1 MILVALGGNL
11 PSAYGNPRQTLE
23 AALSHFAARGILP
36 RACSFWYR
44 TAPVPVSD
52 QPDYVNGAVEVETA
66 LDAPSLLAALH
77 VIEADFGRRRGAINA
92 ARVLDLDLLDFHGI
106 VRDADPVLPHPRL
119 AERAFVL
126 LPMRD
131 VAPGWIHPVSGL
143 GIDALIDA
151 LPPGQEIHRL
161 P

>member
-11 PSAYGNPRQTLE
+11 PSGHGTPRQTLE
-23 AALSHFAARGILP
+23 AALSRFAVYGMLP
-36 RACSFWYR
+36 RARSSWYR
-44 TAPVPVSD
+44 TTPVPVSD
-52 QPDYVNGAVEVETA
+52 QPDFVNGVAEIETA

-77 VIEADFGRRRGAINA
+77 AIEAEFGRRRGAINA
-92 ARVLDLDLLDFHGI
+92 ARPLDLDLLDFHGL
-106 VRDADPVLPHPRL
+106 VRAADPVLPHPRL

-126 LPMRD
+126 FPLRD

-143 GIDALIDA
+143 GIDALIAA
-151 LPPGQEIHRL
+151 LPPGQGIHRL